1 MNPRKR
7 LRLRVINSQGT
18 SRIHRAALNMLKE
31 IGMNVLDDDTR
42 KWLKEKG
49 CQESDDGYLLFDDQ
63 IVQRALSTVP
73 SHMVLYDRNGNVAV
87 DTGDVIPRFC
97 PGINCTDVLDHRTGE
112 IRPCLLDDISKTA
125 RVCQKLTHIDVIGNL
140 GNPSDIAFEEQA
152 FSAVRV
158 LVENSIK
165 PLPFIA
171 HDDIEAFRIWEYLS
185 EVAGG
190 WESLS
195 AKPFAFDLTGP
206 TSPFILK
213 KEACHRLRFAARN
226 CLPVVCYP
234 ALFPGVT
241 GPMTLAGAIAQS
253 AAEILAGIVIHQLER
268 PGSPVISGSAIIPM
282 DMRTVN
288 LSYGSPEYI
297 LVGLGAVDYFSD
309 IGVPTWIGAGCTDV
323 HTFDSQAASEV
334 GMNILTAVLSGTP
347 FIHNLG
353 YLSSGKTGSLE
364 MLVLSDEIAGMSY
377 RIAQGIPVDDDSLGV
392 DVSLDAGKTGKYL
405 THPHT
410 KKHVRTEMWIPSL
423 FQRFDR
429 GDWRQSGSKTLVERI
444 GEKLRDLLN
453 E

>member
-1 MNPRKR
+1 
-7 LRLRVINSQGT
+7 
-18 SRIHRAALNMLKE
+18 
-31 IGMNVLDDDTR
+31 MNVLDDDTR

>member
-364 MLVLSDEIAGMSY
+364 MLVLSDVIAGMSY

>member
-7 LRLRVINSQGT
+7 LGLRVINSQGT
-18 SRIHRAALNMLKE
+18 SRIHRAALNMLQE
-31 IGMNVLDDDTR
+31 TGMNVQDDDTR

-49 CQESDDGYLLFDDQ
+49 CRESDDGYLLFDDQ

-73 SHMVLYDRNGNVAV
+73 SHMVLYDRNGSVAV

-125 RVCQKLTHIDVIGNL
+125 RVCQKLTHIDLVGNL
-140 GNPSDIAFEEQA
+140 GNPNDIAFEEQA

-158 LVENSIK
+158 LVENSFK

-213 KEACHRLRFAARN
+213 KEACKRLRFAARN

-253 AAEILAGIVIHQLER
+253 AAEILAGIVIHQMER

-309 IGVPTWIGAGCTDV
+309 IGVPTWIGAGCSDV

-377 RIAQGIPVDDDSLGV
+377 RIAQGIPVDDASLGV
-392 DVSLDAGKTGKYL
+392 EVSLDAGKTGKYL